1 MASTAPGHHV
11 HRHPEGSYSC
21 INRLIGSVKEVSTE
35 DKDGLFVKQAH
46 HMAKDE
52 MFMNVNIVL
61 VKTQMARTPF
71 MCRIYTGLQWKN
83 FTALPFILHL
93 GKQDGKKSLILQSWL
108 STVLHSQP
116 YHTILRTKRNGYLD
130 LTFILK

>member
-52 MFMNVNIVL
+52 KFMNVNIVL
-61 VKTQMARTPF
+61 VKHKWQGLLSCAE
-71 MCRIYTGLQWKN
+71 YTLAFNGK
-83 FTALPFILHL
+83 TSLHYH
-93 GKQDGKKSLILQSWL
+93 L
-108 STVLHSQP
+108 SC
-116 YHTILRTKRNGYLD
+116 I
-130 LTFILK
+130 